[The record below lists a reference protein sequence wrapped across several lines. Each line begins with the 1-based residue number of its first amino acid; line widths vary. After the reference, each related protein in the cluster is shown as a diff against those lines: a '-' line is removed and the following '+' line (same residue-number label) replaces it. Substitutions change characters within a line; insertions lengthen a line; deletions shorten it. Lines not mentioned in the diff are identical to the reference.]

1 METGRLKDYLLVSAS
16 LKSECNFS
24 YIYQSSFQLN
34 LNEEKCDKWVHEHHL
49 ADLLIFINSLAE
61 LDFPVAI
68 ISFGAWKFHPNCI
81 WWVLEA
87 VICFGEFNSC
97 GHAIHLYL

>member
-1 METGRLKDYLLVSAS
+1 MR
-16 LKSECNFS
+16 FS
-24 YIYQSSFQLN
+24 YSYQSSFQLN

-68 ISFGAWKFHPNCI
+68 ISFGTWKFHPNCI
-81 WWVLEA
+81 WWVLEQSF
-87 VICFGEFNSC
+87 VSGSLTLVVMLSIYICNRRRGV
-97 GHAIHLYL
+97 LKR